1 MIRRPPRST
10 LFPYA
15 TLFRS
20 VRELLLQRVRA
31 QGGIV
36 WAPIGGGLALPH
48 LRSPVALGRG
58 ARAPA
63 LTMLHDAVPAGD
75 SAAAQFPVTR
85 LFFFVAPSPRAHLE
99 ILAQLSA
106 ALSQRGLRRLV
117 LEGAPDADLFASLAG
132 SGEPGGAGARAAW
145 GGGGRRMPPSSLG
158 PRGAASR
165 GPRPP
170 GGKRE
175 HDPRAMAARR
185 GG

>member
-48 LRSPVALGRG
+48 LRSPVALGRDAG
-58 ARAPA
+58 ALA
-63 LTMLHDAVPAGD
+63 LIILQYALPAGD
-75 SAAAQFPVTR
+75 SAPDQFPAAR
-85 LFFFVAPSPRAHLE
+85 LFFFLAASPRAQIE

-106 ALSQRGLRRLV
+106 A
-117 LEGAPDADLFASLAG
+117 
-132 SGEPGGAGARAAW
+132 
-145 GGGGRRMPPSSLG
+145 
-158 PRGAASR
+158 
-165 GPRPP
+165 
-170 GGKRE
+170 
-175 HDPRAMAARR
+175 RR
-185 GG
+185 GRYEA

>member
-132 SGEPGGAGARAAW
+132 SGEPGAAPARAPGPAPRRPPAARPPPPRAR
-145 GGGGRRMPPSSLG
+145 GAPRCPPLPSARGERRAGGR
-158 PRGAASR
+158 A
-165 GPRPP
+165 RPE
-170 GGKRE
+170 G
-175 HDPRAMAARR
+175 
-185 GG
+185 